1 MTRFQHIAPLLFA
14 ALLLVAVGSTLA
26 ELHTAAKGGPVAA
39 LRSTEQAHFGQT
51 GGDDDAPQVDR
62 VCGFAPCG
70 LPILCE
76 AP

>member
-1 MTRFQHIAPLLFA
+1 MAPSSRIAPLLFA

-26 ELHTAAKGGPVAA
+26 ELHTAAQDGPVAA
-39 LRSTEQAHFGQT
+39 LRTTEQAHFGQA
-51 GGDDDAPQVDR
+51 GDEDAPQVDR